1 MCLCTHGF
9 IMVHHSRAFSRCMVD
24 YTLMTDQMIMMTFL
38 FSILY
43 TVMYQEAEF
52 ATNIQ
57 QEGPVVISM
66 KINPN
71 IKQELPKDFKLQL
84 FVMKFVYYLHL
95 TSYLISQ

>member
-1 MCLCTHGF
+1 MVTDPTKMTLLDDRPDDTHWWQT
-9 IMVHHSRAFSRCMVD
+9 RWWP
-24 YTLMTDQMIMMTFL
+24 FL

-43 TVMYQEAEF
+43 GVLYLEAEF

-57 QEGPVVISM
+57 QEGPLVISM
-66 KINPN
+66 KNNPN
-71 IKQELPKDFKLQL
+71 IKTGTFWEFLQL